1 MGFKKGERV
10 TVGAILSSAR
20 GAMEPAKNDL
30 EASKAKNNGDMAA
43 VAQDMQPH
51 TQVISGMMTMINVA
65 SEVVNVLTERK
76 RQVKGALYQRVNRG
90 IAALWQQ
97 LEIIQS
103 CEDDCDACVGADP
116 DDVANCKKACAAARV
131 KVEALKTKDV
141 PDLLHMSFE
150 SSHVKLDSEGTFVV
164 PDPCPQIDGMLESGM
179 KAVEEAKKMV
189 HEVLKVRRAFF
200 DALGELKETNAQSQ
214 QVLDGIRG
222 EIQAFLQVGM
232 ADIVE
237 QITAADRL
245 FVRLDTLEEACNDAD
260 AYRATSAKFVEKV
273 EAAQQAVTAGKEELA
288 KEKAEMFFSDDSHA
302 VVEDVRILQVDI
314 LPKINKLRTSA
325 WTMPI
330 EQLEEETR
338 EVLEIG
344 RSKLQAAQDRIKAMQ
359 EQNKRKFKERAS
371 MFQGK

>member
-1 MGFKKGERV
+1 MWMLNTFGSQPCGCPCGMCHPYRGCSSPLIRDQTIKGFDSCSDPEKVRMLWGVFLGEGGRFDGKITSVEKRGYLRV
-10 TVGAILSSAR
+10 R
-20 GAMEPAKNDL
+20 GVFSIWRP
-30 EASKAKNNGDMAA
+30 
-43 VAQDMQPH
+43 PH
-51 TQVISGMMTMINVA
+51 
-65 SEVVNVLTERK
+65 
-76 RQVKGALYQRVNRG
+76 
-90 IAALWQQ
+90 
-97 LEIIQS
+97 
-103 CEDDCDACVGADP
+103 
-116 DDVANCKKACAAARV
+116 
-131 KVEALKTKDV
+131 
-141 PDLLHMSFE
+141 
-150 SSHVKLDSEGTFVV
+150 SEGTFVV

-222 EIQAFLQVGM
+222 EIQAFLQAGM

-288 KEKAEMFFSDDSHA
+288 RKEAEREARVNAQDDLSNFLDQLKSEPDKLKEKAEMFFSDESHA